1 MASLPSVRL
10 KHAGIFVTDF
20 PTMFDFY
27 TKLFGF
33 QVSDRADSAERNVA
47 FLTNDPTAH
56 HALVIASG
64 RPVGSPSTVQ
74 QLSFYA
80 ETLDDVRRYW
90 RAVKADSRVTRMY
103 TTTHGNA
110 WSLYFWD
117 PEDNR
122 IEIYTDTPWH
132 IPQPAGLDID
142 LDQSDDE
149 IYRQTEAY
157 VRADPAFEPIGDWQS
172 KTAHNLG
179 IDGFKPKTS

>member
-1 MASLPSVRL
+1 MASLPRVSL

-20 PTMFDFY
+20 PLMLDFY
-27 TKLFGF
+27 VKLFGF
-33 QVSDRADSAERNVA
+33 QISDQVQSVERQTA
-47 FLTNDPTAH
+47 FLTNDPAAH
-56 HALVIASG
+56 HTFVISSG
-64 RPVGSPSTVQ
+64 RAPGSASTIQ

-80 ETLDDVRRYW
+80 DTLDDVRGYW
-90 RAVKADSRVTRMY
+90 KAVSSDPKMTRIY

-142 LDQSDDE
+142 FTKSDDE
-149 IYRQTEAY
+149 IIRQTEAY
-157 VRADPAFEPIGDWQS
+157 VRADPKFEPFDDWRV
-172 KTAHNLG
+172 KTAENLG
-179 IDGFKPKTS
+179 IKGYKPGK